1 VKFRFAWRYDCSTE
15 NCAAASQNRWLGGNR
30 KHHYPVM
37 NDMTQTKQK
46 TERKDLLAIGED
58 APEFRVRASNGGD
71 MALAAFRGTKNVV
84 LVFYPGDN
92 TPVCTAQLCGFR
104 DSWDAL
110 KSADTV
116 VFGVNPASEVKHG
129 AFVAKHRF
137 PFPLLVDSGSE
148 IAAQYGCRA
157 LFGIVKRT
165 VYVIDKAGKIVYAKR
180 GNPAPSEVL
189 TSVVALRNDTQAG
202 A

>member
-1 VKFRFAWRYDCSTE
+1 
-15 NCAAASQNRWLGGNR
+15 
-30 KHHYPVM
+30 
-37 NDMTQTKQK
+37 MTQTTEK
-46 TERKDLLAIGED
+46 TGRKDLLAIGEN
-58 APEFRVRASNGGD
+58 APDFRVRASDGD
-71 MALAAFRGTKNVV
+71 EVALAAFRRTKNVV

-116 VFGVNPASEVKHG
+116 VFGVNPASEAKHG
-129 AFVAKHRF
+129 AFVAKYRF

-165 VYVIDKAGKIVYAKR
+165 VYVIDKAGRILYAKR
-180 GNPAPSEVL
+180 GNPAPSEIL
-189 TSVVALRNDTQAG
+189 TMILALRNDAQAG

>member
-1 VKFRFAWRYDCSTE
+1 
-15 NCAAASQNRWLGGNR
+15 
-30 KHHYPVM
+30 M
-37 NDMTQTKQK
+37 N
-46 TERKDLLAIGED
+46 ERKDLLPIGAD
-58 APEFRVRASNGGD
+58 APDFRVRASDGND
-71 MALAAFRGTKNVV
+71 VALEALRGTKNVV

-104 DSWDAL
+104 DSWTAL
-110 KSADTV
+110 QTADCV
-116 VFGVNPASEVKHG
+116 VFGVNPANEVKHG

-137 PFPLLVDSGSE
+137 PFPLLVDSGSQ

-180 GNPAPSEVL
+180 GNPAPTEVL
-189 TSVVALRNDTQAG
+189 TKIVALRDDTEAG